1 MIVTNGLPEAAVS
14 VRGSPPSVDTQKW
27 LTALPVIARPDIRDM
42 LVVGFGGGVALFTRA
57 TVSGGSTAWATACSG
72 MRSGG

>member
-42 LVVGFGGGVALFTRA
+42 LVVGFGGGVALEGVPPSVESIDVVELEPEPGRN
-57 TVSGGSTAWATACSG
+57 
-72 MRSGG
+72 